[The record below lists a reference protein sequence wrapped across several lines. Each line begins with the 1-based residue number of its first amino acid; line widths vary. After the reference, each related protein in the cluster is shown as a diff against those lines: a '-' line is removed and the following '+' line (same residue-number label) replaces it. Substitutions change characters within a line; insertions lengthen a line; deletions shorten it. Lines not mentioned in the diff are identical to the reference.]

1 AIVWMLQAVMPSRW
15 AWLGGFLVAAQ
26 YVVLGQPFL
35 TGTFGYWSQSYWG
48 GALTAAG
55 GALVYGA
62 LPRLLR
68 KARVG
73 PAVAMGMG
81 LVILMATRPFE
92 GLIAVLPAA
101 YLMARWLWKR
111 RFARRALLR
120 GVLPIALVLSLGVAA
135 MGTYNKAVTGK
146 ATEMPWATHYE
157 QYCVFP
163 VFLWQDVLPPKPW
176 RHPELAVF
184 YGEVE
189 VAMHERHSTPLG
201 LLVATLQKLARFWI
215 FYLGPLFT
223 LPLLFFF
230 VPMMRKKW
238 ARMAA
243 LPIVLVVGSGLLK
256 FGSPPHYS
264 APITGLV
271 TALIVQSLRYLQ
283 RWTWR
288 GQKVGLALAS
298 ALLTLAVG
306 GIAYGLYESV
316 ANVRVTH
323 AEQRIEAETLLEQE
337 PGQHLVLVR
346 FGPLHGRGDHWIWN
360 RADIDGSRVVWARDP
375 GLEQLPALLDY
386 FQGRRV
392 WIAEVGFDPKGPL
405 IRPLE
410 RNGDSY

>member
-1 AIVWMLQAVMPSRW
+1 M
-15 AWLGGFLVAAQ
+15 
-26 YVVLGQPFL
+26 
-35 TGTFGYWSQSYWG
+35 
-48 GALTAAG
+48 
-55 GALVYGA
+55 
-62 LPRLLR
+62 
-68 KARVG
+68 
-73 PAVAMGMG
+73 
-81 LVILMATRPFE
+81 
-92 GLIAVLPAA
+92 
-101 YLMARWLWKR
+101 
-111 RFARRALLR
+111 
-120 GVLPIALVLSLGVAA
+120 
-135 MGTYNKAVTGK
+135 
-146 ATEMPWATHYE
+146 
-157 QYCVFP
+157 
-163 VFLWQDVLPPKPW
+163 
-176 RHPELAVF
+176 
-184 YGEVE
+184 
-189 VAMHERHSTPLG
+189 
-201 LLVATLQKLARFWI
+201 
-215 FYLGPLFT
+215 
-223 LPLLFFF
+223 
-230 VPMMRKKW
+230 
-238 ARMAA
+238 
-243 LPIVLVVGSGLLK
+243 
-256 FGSPPHYS
+256 
-264 APITGLV
+264 V